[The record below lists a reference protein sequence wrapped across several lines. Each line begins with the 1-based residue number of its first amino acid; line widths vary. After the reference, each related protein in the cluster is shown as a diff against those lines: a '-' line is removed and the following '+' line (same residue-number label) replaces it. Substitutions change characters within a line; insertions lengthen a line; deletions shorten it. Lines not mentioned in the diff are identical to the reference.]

1 MNDFLDRQLT
11 VMLKAV
17 ADFRAGRIQLND
29 LVQHIEGVSD
39 VIQMDAWNDR
49 IYPVVL
55 ALEQINAMAIDA
67 RRGLTVDEGV
77 DVAAALSELE
87 AHVQAFRAGLW
98 KHGADSEPS
107 NVRENKAKGDKAED
121 EVVADLEAA
130 GRQVDRQVRK
140 DTPFGPRVIGIEVK
154 DKDGNVLGGQP
165 FKGPP
170 ARIG

>member
-87 AHVQAFRAGLW
+87 AHVQAFRAGL
-98 KHGADSEPS
+98 
-107 NVRENKAKGDKAED
+107 
-121 EVVADLEAA
+121 
-130 GRQVDRQVRK
+130 
-140 DTPFGPRVIGIEVK
+140 
-154 DKDGNVLGGQP
+154 
-165 FKGPP
+165 
-170 ARIG
+170 